1 MQRDGRS
8 YQWTCC
14 LSKTRP
20 SSQFRKLNKR
30 KWWQGLTLST
40 QVKVIRGLS
49 GIIFKKTIKD
59 LQPQSAHLLYPHLS
73 NNSFRWQDFLILSSF
88 TYLWVGRERRE
99 GKKRTRKGRQRKKLP
114 LMPFRDSV
122 YLPWEWLI
130 AFSAFYDWLRRPKI
144 SPGPKFLHLEEND
157 CEASKSHSGCNDNK
171 QRRNSLRIWDERCN
185 TCVSTTE
192 VYKKWTGHDVCL
204 RGQTSSS

>member
-99 GKKRTRKGRQRKKLP
+99 GKKKKDKERKTKEEASFDAFQKFCLFALRMANCIFSL
-114 LMPFRDSV
+114 L
-122 YLPWEWLI
+122 WLI
-130 AFSAFYDWLRRPKI
+130 EKTQNFSWSKVSPPWRKWLWGLKEP
-144 SPGPKFLHLEEND
+144 F
-157 CEASKSHSGCNDNK
+157 
-171 QRRNSLRIWDERCN
+171 W
-185 TCVSTTE
+185 V
-192 VYKKWTGHDVCL
+192 
-204 RGQTSSS
+204 